1 MYETCRINKKWQF
14 QYQGPAKLPSAT
26 EKVGKLSVKI
36 HFDLHKWQMT
46 TQLFSKDVNTA
57 TEFKRAFLSVVLSSN
72 VLKVHQLKYH
82 QSHSSCMEEKTEEQ
96 KAKASLGGKLM
107 AEGWEPK
114 SCHHTGQHSYWH
126 NLLDDTKSG
135 LKHETNNKIPSE
147 LRRARVPSLHLG
159 PSCHLVFSL
168 IVNVGIHA
176 ALSCIFYA
184 FSSEIRAERC
194 KMSSLDSLVVSMYI

>member
-57 TEFKRAFLSVVLSSN
+57 TEFKRSFLSVVRSSN

-82 QSHSSCMEEKTEEQ
+82 QSHSSCMEEKTEATEGKSIIRRQ
-96 KAKASLGGKLM
+96 THGWRMRTQVLPPHRAAQLLAQPAGWHKIGVKTWNKQQNSL
-107 AEGWEPK
+107 
-114 SCHHTGQHSYWH
+114 
-126 NLLDDTKSG
+126 
-135 LKHETNNKIPSE
+135 
-147 LRRARVPSLHLG
+147 RAQESQSSFPAPWAIVPPRL
-159 PSCHLVFSL
+159 FS
-168 IVNVGIHA
+168 
-176 ALSCIFYA
+176 
-184 FSSEIRAERC
+184 
-194 KMSSLDSLVVSMYI
+194 DS